1 LKGGKGACRVAK
13 TALPVGSYPVSATY
27 GGDAN
32 LRGSSGSSVSRL
44 TVSKDTTRTSVAESP
59 ANVTYGHESASL
71 ISVAVT
77 TRYGE
82 AVPNGET
89 VTVYVGNVTC
99 TAALKDD
106 RGNCRIATTALQ
118 VGSYP
123 VLATYGGDA
132 NLSGSSVS
140 ELTVSKDT
148 TRTKVSESPTSVTY
162 GHESASVFSVTVTTR
177 YGEAVPNG
185 EKVTVHVGAI
195 TCTAVLKGGNGTCTI
210 ANNALP
216 VGSYPVQATYG
227 GDATLSS
234 SSGSSTSRLTV

>member
-1 LKGGKGACRVAK
+1 
-13 TALPVGSYPVSATY
+13 
-27 GGDAN
+27 
-32 LRGSSGSSVSRL
+32 
-44 TVSKDTTRTSVAESP
+44 
-59 ANVTYGHESASL
+59 VTYGHESASL

-195 TCTAVLKGGNGTCTI
+195 TCTAVLKSGNGTCTI